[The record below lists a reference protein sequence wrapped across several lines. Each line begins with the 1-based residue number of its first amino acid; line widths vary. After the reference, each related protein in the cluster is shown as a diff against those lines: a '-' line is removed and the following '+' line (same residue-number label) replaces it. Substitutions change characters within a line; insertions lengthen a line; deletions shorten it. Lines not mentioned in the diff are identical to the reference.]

1 MTKERGTAPEEE
13 KKSPIA
19 QAGEDLFHFAIERE
33 DTKWLL
39 RRLPAEA
46 SVKPAA
52 VEYELQIL
60 KIVSVGWSISFF
72 LAEWPEKQQL
82 SAIFWEAVR
91 EFAQNLSTTTEMM
104 TGQSIDYFQVLKDR
118 LDGYLEALRRQPEAR
133 NPEAVIGPEFAR
145 HCGNADD
152 LFATYTGG
160 RMFHGATSRV
170 RDYLQAA
177 NLPATDEGNPTRH

>member
-1 MTKERGTAPEEE
+1 MAPEETQ
-13 KKSPIA
+13 KSPIA

-39 RRLPAEA
+39 KRLPAEA
-46 SVKPAA
+46 AVKPAA

-60 KIVSVGWSISFF
+60 KIISVGWSISFF
-72 LAEWPEKQQL
+72 LAEWPEKRQL
-82 SAIFWEAVR
+82 ASIFWEAVR
-91 EFAQNLSTTTEMM
+91 EFAQSLSTTTEMM

-118 LDGYLEALRRQPEAR
+118 LDGYLAALHDHPEAR

-145 HCGNADD
+145 NCGNAED
-152 LFATYTGG
+152 LFAVYTGG

-177 NLPATDEGNPTRH
+177 NLQAVVEGGATRH